1 MDTVSQVEDE
11 NRLRELLNSQHEFPC
26 DYSFKVIC
34 RNAPGVQES
43 IIAGLRERT
52 GLALVLAENGMKA
65 SRKGNYVSLTLTLR
79 ANLADDVLDVY
90 AQLRTFESVL
100 QYF

>member
-1 MDTVSQVEDE
+1 MADPAEED
-11 NRLRELLNSQHEFPC
+11 RLRDLLESQHDFPC
-26 DYSFKVIC
+26 DYGFKVIC

-52 GLALVLAENGMKA
+52 GLALVLAEDGMKA

-79 ANLADDVLDVY
+79 ANLAQDVLDVY
-90 AQLRTFESVL
+90 ACLRTFDSVL

>member
-1 MDTVSQVEDE
+1 MSQVEDE

-52 GLALVLAENGMKA
+52 GLALVLGENGMKA
-65 SRKGNYVSLTLTLR
+65 SRKGNYVSNQKTLVLLKSTVVLQEELEPSDAQLGLTLTDAR
-79 ANLADDVLDVY
+79 
-90 AQLRTFESVL
+90 
-100 QYF
+100 